1 MKRFNKF
8 CEDAELNAR
17 QAAAIRQVLFESQK
31 GYTYDPTCVP
41 ERVVDIREVIR
52 DIDDNLD
59 AVLGVNE

>member
-1 MKRFNKF
+1 MSKEKK
-8 CEDAELNAR
+8 ETIKMDAL
-17 QAAAIRQVLFESQK
+17 QAAAVRQVLCDSQK

-52 DIDDNLD
+52 DIDDNLG

>member
-1 MKRFNKF
+1 VSKEKKLTIKM
-8 CEDAELNAR
+8 DAR

-41 ERVVDIREVIR
+41 ERVVDIRTVIR
-52 DIDDNLD
+52 DIDDNIG